1 MARKDV
7 CLALYRGEKVDR
19 FVHPHDTYIVMTPG
33 ERNEGGE
40 IQPDGSVLGKDWFGT
55 TWIAPQQ
62 MGPWAGGTVAPD
74 GCPCDDLEEMVNFVP
89 TAEQVRAFDWKGW
102 ADAVLAGYNPDEQ
115 ILFVR
120 SMTGFFERLH
130 CLIGFEDALCAF
142 YEDPDSV
149 EALFAAV
156 LEYKK
161 TVVDCICEVMT
172 PDIICFD
179 DDYGTA
185 NNTFISPDMW
195 REFFPQYWKPLVDHV
210 HAKGIK
216 FELHSCGYVTPLVG
230 DFVELGMDS
239 LQPVQTHNDL
249 KYIVENYGDKLVLR
263 FAIFDKQMAGMYA
276 DEESVRADLR
286 QWYTTLGNGG
296 RFIPDLVP
304 IDDPFYQ
311 IQADFTYEF
320 EKEFFGK

>member
-7 CLALYRGEKVDR
+7 CLALYRGEKVER
-19 FVHPHDTYIVMTPG
+19 FVHPKDTFIVMTPG

-40 IQPDGSVLGKDWFGT
+40 VQPDGSILGKDWFGT
-55 TWIAPQQ
+55 TWIAPAQ

-102 ADAVLAGYNPDEQ
+102 ADSVLQGYDPDEQ
-115 ILFVR
+115 ILFIR
-120 SMTGFFERLH
+120 SMTGYFERLH

-161 TVVDCICEVMT
+161 TVVDCICEVCK

-195 REFFPQYWKPLVDHV
+195 REFFPQYWQPLVDHV
-210 HAKGIK
+210 HSKGVK
-216 FELHSCGYVTPLVG
+216 FELHSCGYITPLVG

-249 KYIVENYGDKLVLR
+249 KQIVEKYGDKIVLR
-263 FAIFDKQMAGMYA
+263 FAIFDKQMSMFSGE
-276 DEESVRADLR
+276 DEVRAKLR
-286 QWYTTLGNGG
+286 EWYTTLSNGG

-304 IDDPFYQ
+304 IDDPFYK

-320 EKEFFGK
+320 EKEIF